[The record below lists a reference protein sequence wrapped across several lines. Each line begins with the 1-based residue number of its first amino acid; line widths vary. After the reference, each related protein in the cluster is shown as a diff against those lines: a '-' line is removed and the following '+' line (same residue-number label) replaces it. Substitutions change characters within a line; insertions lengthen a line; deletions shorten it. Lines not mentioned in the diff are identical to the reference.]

1 MRNKNV
7 HALFLKY
14 PEAGRVKTRLGDTI
28 GMQKAA
34 EIYRFLADR
43 IIKSCVS
50 DRYDTIY
57 FIDSEKD
64 MSRFRQW
71 LGVDAVITVQSDGD
85 LGERLDRAFRDVYE
99 MGYEKCAVTGSDI
112 FGLDSSFIDMAFS
125 ALDTSSCAIGRA
137 EDGGY
142 YLISFASSSYEP
154 AVFYDIIWS
163 TSTVLEKTVKKLQN
177 NDKSYQVLPEL
188 PDIDTED
195 DLKHLKGVYF
205 G

>member
-28 GMQKAA
+28 GMEKAA

-50 DRYDTIY
+50 DKYDTIY

-64 MSRFRQW
+64 TDRFRLW
-71 LGVDAVITVQSDGD
+71 LGENAKIAVQRDGD
-85 LGERLDRAFRDVYE
+85 LGSRLDGAFRYVFD

-112 FGLDSSFIDMAFS
+112 FGLDSSYADMAFD
-125 ALDTSSCAIGRA
+125 ALDTSECAIGRA

-163 TSTVLEKTVKKLQN
+163 TSTVLDETVKKLQN
-177 NDKSYQVLPEL
+177 NGKTYQILPEL